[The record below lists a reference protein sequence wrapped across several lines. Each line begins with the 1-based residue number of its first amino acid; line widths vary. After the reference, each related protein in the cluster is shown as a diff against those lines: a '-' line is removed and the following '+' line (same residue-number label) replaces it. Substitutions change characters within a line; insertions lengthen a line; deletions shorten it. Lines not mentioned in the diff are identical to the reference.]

1 MTSYRDA
8 RPVVVGLLVAAVLA
22 AGCTTST
29 SKQSSASSAAS
40 PATSTTAQSA
50 TSTASGSG
58 RPAPAVSGDPA
69 AVKLFQQA
77 VAALSKI
84 ETVHVTGTGSQGG
97 STYALDLSIAKGKGA
112 TGTVGIDG
120 ATIHLVQVAD
130 AMYVQ
135 MDADTLKVLGG
146 AAGARVPDSIL
157 TALKDKWLK
166 VPTSGAGSGPLADFA
181 ELSDLGSL
189 AGDFAPQGPLSI
201 KDRKQINGKAA
212 VGLLGI
218 GSAGSGG
225 TAGTAG
231 SGGTAGTAGSGGSV
245 LYIEDGGDHLPLQYV
260 PAAQGEFNFVDY
272 GKPVTVTAP
281 PSANVVDLSQLQQLV
296 APTAT
301 SG

>member
-1 MTSYRDA
+1 MRSSSGT
-8 RPVVVGLLVAAVLA
+8 RPVAVGVLVAALLA
-22 AGCTTST
+22 AGCTSGT
-29 SKQSSASSAAS
+29 SKQSSAVGATSPVASAAS
-40 PATSTTAQSA
+40 EPASPA
-50 TSTASGSG
+50 ASGSS
-58 RPAPAVSGDPA
+58 RPVPAVSGDPA
-69 AVKLFQQA
+69 AVKLYQQA
-77 VAALSKI
+77 VAALGRI
-84 ETVHVTGTGSQGG
+84 DTVHVTGTGSQGG

-120 ATIHLVQVAD
+120 ATIHLVQAAD
-130 AMYVQ
+130 AMYLQ

-146 AAGARVPDSIL
+146 AAGASVPGSIL

-166 VPTSGAGSGPLADFA
+166 VPTSVAGGGPLADFA

-218 GSAGSGG
+218 GSAGS
-225 TAGTAG
+225 T
-231 SGGTAGTAGSGGSV
+231 GSGGSV

-260 PAAQGEFNFVDY
+260 PAGQGEFNFVDY

-281 PSANVVDLSQLQQLV
+281 PSSNVVDLSQLQQLV
-296 APTAT
+296 APTAN